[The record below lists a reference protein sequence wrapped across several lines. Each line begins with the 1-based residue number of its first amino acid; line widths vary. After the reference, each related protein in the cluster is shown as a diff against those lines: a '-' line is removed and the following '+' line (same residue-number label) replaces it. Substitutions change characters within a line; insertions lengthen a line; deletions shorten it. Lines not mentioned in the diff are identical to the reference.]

1 MALKIANM
9 ILVNKNL
16 DMRVAFATKI
26 SITIRKGLGEKG
38 ASNLF
43 YWIKVITT
51 QSEGNFI
58 QRGL

>member
-1 MALKIANM
+1 M

-16 DMRVAFATKI
+16 DTSVAFATKI